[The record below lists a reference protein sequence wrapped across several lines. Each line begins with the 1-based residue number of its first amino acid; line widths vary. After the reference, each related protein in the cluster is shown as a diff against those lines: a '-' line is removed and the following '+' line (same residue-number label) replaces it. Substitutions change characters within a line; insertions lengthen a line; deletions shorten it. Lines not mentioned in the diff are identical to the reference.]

1 MRLLR
6 RKIQCSI
13 YFYNNVVSHM
23 EIKKSNRLLIT
34 ALIVVIAIDSYLL
47 FKTYGKPDYKKCED
61 YGYAGHDKTAMDHK
75 KGILKFN
82 CTPKRGLKR

>member
-1 MRLLR
+1 MCLLR
-6 RKIQCSI
+6 CKVQLSI
-13 YFYNNVVSHM
+13 YFHDRPIRDLDV
-23 EIKKSNRLLIT
+23 KKSNRLLIT

-61 YGYAGHDKTAMDHK
+61 YGYSGHDKTFMDHK

-82 CTPKRGLKR
+82 CIPKKGLKR